1 MVYNIS
7 IKILQGED
15 MKQSSRCAIGGIV
28 ASLSI
33 VLMISVAVVPFL
45 TYALPALAGVLIMF
59 IVVEINRK
67 WAFGVYSA
75 VAILGMI
82 LCAEKEVAV
91 MYLAFFGYY
100 PILKSLLEAKL
111 HRFIGWILKI
121 LSFLLTMAGSYYLMI
136 KFMGVTID
144 ETEEWGIMAY
154 PILLGMGTF
163 AFIIYDI
170 ALSKT
175 TLLYRLKWQKHFK
188 RYFKS

>member
-1 MVYNIS
+1 
-7 IKILQGED
+7 

-28 ASLSI
+28 ASLSL
-33 VLMISVAVVPFL
+33 VLMISVAVIPFL
-45 TYALPALAGVLIMF
+45 TYALPALAGALIMF

-67 WAFGVYSA
+67 WAFGVYAA

-100 PILKSLLEAKL
+100 PILKSFLESKL
-111 HRFIGWILKI
+111 PRIVEWITKI
-121 LSFLLTMAGSYYLMI
+121 FSFVLTMAGSYYLMI

-144 ETEEWGIMAY
+144 ETEEWGVWAY

-163 AFIIYDI
+163 AFILYDI

-175 TLLYRLKWQKHFK
+175 VSLYLLKWQKHFK